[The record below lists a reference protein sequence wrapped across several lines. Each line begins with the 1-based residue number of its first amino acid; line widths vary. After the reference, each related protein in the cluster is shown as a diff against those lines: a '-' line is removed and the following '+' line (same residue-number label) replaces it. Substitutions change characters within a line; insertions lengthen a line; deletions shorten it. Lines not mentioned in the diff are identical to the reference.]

1 MPSNAITATVVVVPG
16 VPADLAIVARFYRM
30 LAFGPL
36 SHVAANAKNAGLN
49 RTAVRIRSDRPYMKE
64 LTMSSPS
71 PRRALVVID
80 VQNEYVTGKL
90 RIEYPPIEQSLANI
104 GRAMDAARA
113 AGVPIV
119 VVQQDA
125 PPESPLFAKGSAGW
139 QLHAVVAD
147 RPFDHHVHKT
157 LPSAFP
163 ETDLAA
169 WLAQREVD
177 TLAIVGYM
185 THNCD
190 ASTINHATHQ
200 GLAVEFLADATGS
213 LPYANDAG
221 RASAEEIH
229 RVYSVVFHSRFAAV
243 TSTEA
248 WIAAVDAGRP
258 IPRDNIMAS
267 NQRGRA
273 A

>member
-1 MPSNAITATVVVVPG
+1 MSL
-16 VPADLAIVARFYRM
+16 PA
-30 LAFGPL
+30 
-36 SHVAANAKNAGLN
+36 
-49 RTAVRIRSDRPYMKE
+49 
-64 LTMSSPS
+64 

-80 VQNEYVTGKL
+80 VQNEYVTGNL
-90 RIEYPPIEQSLANI
+90 PIEYPPIEQSLANI

-125 PPESPLFAKGSAGW
+125 PPESPLFAKDSPGW
-139 QLHAVVAD
+139 QLHAVVAE
-147 RPFDHHVHKT
+147 RPRDHHVHKT

-163 ETDLAA
+163 ETGLAA
-169 WLAQREVD
+169 WLAERQID

-190 ASTINHATHQ
+190 ASTINHAAHQ
-200 GLAVEFLADATGS
+200 GLAVEFVADATGAV
-213 LPYANDAG
+213 PYANAAG
-221 RASAEEIH
+221 SVSAEEIH

-243 TSTEA
+243 TSTDA
-248 WIAAVDAGRP
+248 WIAALQAGQP
-258 IPRDNIMAS
+258 IARDNIYLS
-267 NQRGRA
+267 NQRGRQAHDDASPRA